1 MKKILI
7 ATALLASASLL
18 SGCGSSETKPTETM
32 PTGIVKTTKTL
43 ETTWAIGIT
52 GNDETTKK
60 IQALIETRKTQLA
73 TETWDKKQLNEK
85 DIKLLEEVLNA
96 MTKKK

>member
-18 SGCGSSETKPTETM
+18 SGCESNETKTPEIM
-32 PTGIVKTTKTL
+32 PKGIVETR
-43 ETTWAIGIT
+43 TTWAIGMT
-52 GNDETTKK
+52 GNDETTAK
-60 IQALIETRKTQLA
+60 IQKLIETRKTQLA